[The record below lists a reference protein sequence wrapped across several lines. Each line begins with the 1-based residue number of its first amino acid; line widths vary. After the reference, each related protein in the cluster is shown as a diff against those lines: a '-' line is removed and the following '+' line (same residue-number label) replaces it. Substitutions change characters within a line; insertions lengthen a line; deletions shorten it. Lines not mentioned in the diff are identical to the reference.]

1 MVLCYHNAKISRCEV
16 VSTFEGW
23 QPCLCLQAR
32 NKEALNEWAF
42 PLPPCFLL
50 VDGHRVRLQNTVY
63 IIWLTD
69 NGQSV
74 NTLILLFLFF
84 NLSLPN
90 IKNFIVLVIW
100 YSEIVYQ

>member
-1 MVLCYHNAKISRCEV
+1 MSRYEV

-23 QPCLCLQAR
+23 QACLCLQAR
-32 NKEALNEWAF
+32 NKEGLSEWAF

-50 VDGHRVRLQNTVY
+50 EDGHMVRLQNIVY
-63 IIWLTD
+63 IIWFTD

-74 NTLILLFLFF
+74 NILILLFLFF

-90 IKNFIVLVIW
+90 MKYFVVLVIW
-100 YSEIVYQ
+100 HSEIVYQ